1 MNPSANFPLASTE
14 DARIRDLS
22 ERVGGLIQSE
32 HRSLTIVRAKDF
44 GLYLLLILCG
54 LFSLLVTATIIFVPT
69 TETLKFFTRGR
80 SSSS

>member
-32 HRSLTIVRAKDF
+32 HRSLTIVRAKEF
-44 GLYLLLILCG
+44 GIYLLLISG
-54 LFSLLVTATIIFVPT
+54 F
-69 TETLKFFTRGR
+69 GR
-80 SSSS
+80 